1 MHETRQELHVTHT
14 YDTFVFCLQRG
25 YFALCRNMAKR
36 MERYNQNFA
45 KLMKE
50 ELQSELWAIDGDKKR
65 GRALKR

>member
-1 MHETRQELHVTHT
+1 
-14 YDTFVFCLQRG
+14 
-25 YFALCRNMAKR
+25 MAKR